1 MERKTIKRYGIIN
14 KVSLVLAFLFGGIHM
29 KLTEVK
35 DMVRNINDCK
45 GDFEMAHE
53 MEDDLYKDVLKEVVA
68 GNPEAQVMAREALK
82 TKQIDF
88 ARYCA

>member
-1 MERKTIKRYGIIN
+1 M
-14 KVSLVLAFLFGGIHM
+14 FGGIHM

>member
-1 MERKTIKRYGIIN
+1 MTL
-14 KVSLVLAFLFGGIHM
+14 S
-29 KLTEVK
+29 EVEN
-35 DMVRNINDCK
+35 MVRDINDCK
-45 GDFEMAHE
+45 DDFEMAHE

-68 GNPEAQVMAREALK
+68 GNPEAQLMAREALK

>member
-1 MERKTIKRYGIIN
+1 
-14 KVSLVLAFLFGGIHM
+14 M

-68 GNPEAQVMAREALK
+68 GNPESKEMARIALQ
-82 TKQIDF
+82 TREINF
-88 ARYCA
+88 PRYCS

>member
-1 MERKTIKRYGIIN
+1 
-14 KVSLVLAFLFGGIHM
+14 M

-68 GNPEAQVMAREALK
+68 GNP
-82 TKQIDF
+82 DF
-88 ARYCA
+88 VVSQPISSHLFIG